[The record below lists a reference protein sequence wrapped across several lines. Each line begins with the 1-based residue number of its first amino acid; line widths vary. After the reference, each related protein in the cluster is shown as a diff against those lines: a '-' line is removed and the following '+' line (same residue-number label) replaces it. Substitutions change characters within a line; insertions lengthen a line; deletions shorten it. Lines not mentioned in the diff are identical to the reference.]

1 LIRIE
6 RHEVDRDGTA
16 ALAGR
21 LREMTPE
28 VGAVGG
34 DVAAIVAEVRE
45 RGDEALRAIGER
57 LGEPASRLRVD
68 RDAVDA
74 ALDGID
80 GAVADALAIAA
91 RNIEAGARRELE
103 AVASSTPIELPEGQS
118 VEVVRAPVAAAGVYA
133 PGGRGA
139 YPSSVLMCA
148 IPARVAG
155 VERVAVATPPGEEGE
170 PAPAVLAACAVAG
183 VGEVYSVGGAQ
194 AIAALAFGTAT
205 IAPVDVIAGPGGRY
219 VTEAKRQVAG
229 RVGLDG
235 IAGPSELV
243 VVADG
248 SASAKLI
255 ALDLCAQAEH
265 GDDSPLVVASPE
277 RGVLEAIAGEVAE
290 IAGRRTTVAAAPLA
304 LVATPDVATALE
316 LADAFAPEHLEL
328 AFEGGDEDSARSR
341 IAGCVFVGA
350 GGATAFGDYAAGSNH
365 VLPTGGAARFAGP
378 LGPGAFLRRTS
389 VVSIPAI
396 AADAL
401 QGPVE
406 ALAQAEGF
414 PVHGESARARAEE
427 GNR

>member
-1 LIRIE
+1 MIRAE
-6 RHEVDRDGTA
+6 RYEVDRNGVA
-16 ALAGR
+16 ALAWR
-21 LREMTPE
+21 LREMTPD
-28 VGAVGG
+28 VGSVTG
-34 DVAAIVAEVRE
+34 DVAAIVADVRE
-45 RGDEALRAIGER
+45 RGDEALRELGER

-68 RDAVDA
+68 RDAIDA
-74 ALDGID
+74 ALDEID
-80 GAVADALAIAA
+80 PAVADALTIAA

-103 AVASSTPIELPEGQS
+103 AVASSSPVELPEGQRI
-118 VEVVRAPVAAAGVYA
+118 EVVRAPVAAAGVYA

-155 VERVAVATPPGEEGE
+155 VERVAVATPPADGGV
-170 PAPAVLAACAVAG
+170 PALAVLAACAVAG
-183 VGEVYSVGGAQ
+183 VAEVYSVGGAQ

-205 IAPVDVIAGPGGRY
+205 VTPVDVIAGPGNRY

-248 SASAKLI
+248 TAGARLI

-265 GDDSPLVVASPE
+265 GGDSPLVVASPD
-277 RGVLEAIAGEVAE
+277 RGVLETIADAVAE
-290 IAGRRTTVAAAPLA
+290 IAAERTTVAAAPLA
-304 LVATPDVATALE
+304 LVTTPDIATALD

-328 AFEGGDEDSARSR
+328 MFEGADEDSARRR
-341 IAGCVFVGA
+341 IAGCVLVGA

-396 AADAL
+396 AAEAL
-401 QGPVE
+401 HAAVE